1 MTAYSAGLR
10 VSELVGLK
18 VAYFSSYRPKEYL
31 FEGERGGAYSTR
43 SAQKVLHEAKRNAG
57 IHKMGSI
64 HSLRHSY
71 ATHLLEGGTDI
82 RYIQVLLG
90 HNNLKT
96 TMRYTQ
102 VSRIKV
108 ESIGSPLDKLPW

>member
-10 VSELVGLK
+10 VSELVGLN
-18 VAYFSSYRPKEYL
+18 VADIDS
-31 FEGERGGAYSTR
+31 
-43 SAQKVLHEAKRNAG
+43 KRMMVHN
-57 IHKMGSI
+57 
-64 HSLRHSY
+64 
-71 ATHLLEGGTDI
+71 LLEGGTDI